1 MKPTRLLVRAALLTL
16 VCACPPGAWA
26 QEEPGTRAALAAD
39 EAARHYFTDLPL
51 VTQDGKEV
59 RFYSDV
65 LKDRVVLI
73 NFIYTHCPDA
83 CPLIGKTLSQ
93 AQALLGEAFGT
104 RIHFVSV
111 SVDPDNDTP
120 QALRRYAGEVGAR
133 PGWIFLTG
141 KNTEA
146 VVRKLGQFTA
156 EAEDHSMILILGNV
170 KTGHWMKMRPDS
182 PVAAIAEQL
191 RRLADEGEGDKR
203 QGS

>member
-1 MKPTRLLVRAALLTL
+1 MKPARLLAGAALLTL
-16 VCACPPGAWA
+16 LVGHPLSAWA
-26 QEEPGTRAALAAD
+26 QEGTRVAVTSDDA
-39 EAARHYFTDLPL
+39 AARNYFTDLPVL
-51 VTQDGKEV
+51 NQDGKEL

-83 CPLIGKTLSQ
+83 CPLVGKKLSQ

-120 QALRRYAGEVGAR
+120 QALRKYAAAVAAR

-141 KNTEA
+141 KNTET

-156 EAEDHSMILILGNV
+156 DAEDHSMILILGNV
-170 KTGHWMKMRPDS
+170 KTGHWMKLRPDS
-182 PVAAIAEQL
+182 SVPVIAEQL
-191 RRLADEGEGDKR
+191 RRLAAEEGDR
-203 QGS
+203 RNGS